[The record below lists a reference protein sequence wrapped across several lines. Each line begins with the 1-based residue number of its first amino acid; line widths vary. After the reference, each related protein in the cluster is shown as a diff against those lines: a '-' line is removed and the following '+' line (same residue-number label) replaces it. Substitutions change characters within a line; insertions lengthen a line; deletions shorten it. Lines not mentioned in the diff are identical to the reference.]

1 MVRTTVKSQPKPP
14 ATPRMRVFKWLEHAI
29 ESGDIPPG
37 EAIPSERALAKLLG
51 VAQNTAA
58 AAIDEAEARG
68 LVVRRCP
75 TARKRFVPVSAQAEN
90 MANASI
96 YVLGELY
103 PYAPADS
110 KAASILAPRWSMRS
124 LSIELLARLSATGK
138 HVTVLN
144 AETLDE
150 EGVDAIFRAPPAAML
165 ITATVNGNAVAMRA
179 LEHCRAAAIPVVVY
193 GNSSDLRGFDRV
205 YSDHRAGSRALTEWL
220 LARGCRRIVPFFPY
234 LKGRYWEQE
243 RLDGYADA
251 LRAAGLKPSP
261 CEPFAF
267 YDVNRLQ
274 LPERFKVLK
283 SMAIAKL
290 LELGFGRDATANAE
304 CRMQNAECTM
314 HDAQCTMH
322 NGPDAL
328 LCLTDNFARVA
339 IAAMRE
345 LGLAPHRD
353 ILVAGYD
360 NIASGTELG
369 AFESEAPDV
378 TIDKHNERTAA
389 EMAALLAA
397 RLAGELPPAPQC
409 RAHEF
414 ELVEREGAAVGHRNQ
429 SPADGSSLTA

>member
-1 MVRTTVKSQPKPP
+1 MTRTSDKSHPKPPP
-14 ATPRMRVFKWLEHAI
+14 ATPRWRVLQWLEHAI
-29 ESGDIPPG
+29 ESGDIAPG
-37 EAIPSERALAKLLG
+37 VAIPSERALAKLLG

-58 AAIDEAEARG
+58 AAIDEAESRG
-68 LVVRRCP
+68 LVVRRSP
-75 TARKRFVPVSAQAEN
+75 TARKRFVPGNAQAES

-96 YVLGELY
+96 YVLGERY
-103 PYAPADS
+103 HYASDDFS
-110 KAASILAPRWSMRS
+110 ESGLVAPRWSMRS

-144 AETLDE
+144 AESLDE
-150 EGVDAIFRAPPAAML
+150 AGVDALFRAPPSAML

-179 LEHCRAAAIPVVVY
+179 LERCRACGVPGVVY

-220 LARGCRRIVPFFPY
+220 LAHGRKRIVPFFPY
-234 LKGRYWEQE
+234 LKDRYWEQE

-251 LRAAGLKPSP
+251 MRAAGLKPAP
-261 CEPFAF
+261 CAPFAF
-267 YDVNRLQ
+267 GEVNRLP
-274 LPERFKVLK
+274 LPKRFKALK

-290 LELGFGRDATANAE
+290 LELGCWKAAPTRGRGPDKAGPS
-304 CRMQNAECTM
+304 QNGA
-314 HDAQCTMH
+314 
-322 NGPDAL
+322 PDAL

-345 LGLAPHRD
+345 LGLEPHRD

-360 NIASGTELG
+360 NIAPGFELG
-369 AFESEAPDV
+369 TFESEAPDV

-397 RLAGELPPAPQC
+397 RLAGELPLEPQC
-409 RAHEF
+409 RQHAF
-414 ELVEREGAAVGHRNQ
+414 ELVERTT
-429 SPADGSSLTA
+429 P

>member
-1 MVRTTVKSQPKPP
+1 
-14 ATPRMRVFKWLEHAI
+14 MRVFKWLEHAI
-29 ESGDIPPG
+29 ESGDIAPG

-75 TARKRFVPVSAQAEN
+75 TARKRFVPVSVQAEN

-205 YSDHRAGSRALTEWL
+205 YSDHRAGSRTLTEWL
-220 LARGCRRIVPFFPY
+220 LAHGCRRIVPFFPY

-267 YDVNRLQ
+267 DEVNRLP

-283 SMAIAKL
+283 SMAISKL
-290 LELGFGRDATANAE
+290 LELGYGRDGSTS
-304 CRMQNAECTM
+304 RPS
-314 HDAQCTMH
+314 
-322 NGPDAL
+322 PDAL

-345 LGLAPHRD
+345 LGLVPHRD

-414 ELVEREGAAVGHRNQ
+414 ELVEREGEAGRNQ
-429 SPADGSSLTA
+429 NGSAADCNRQPGAIEGSSLTA

>member
-1 MVRTTVKSQPKPP
+1 
-14 ATPRMRVFKWLEHAI
+14 MRVFKWLEHAI
-29 ESGDIPPG
+29 ESGDIAPG

-205 YSDHRAGSRALTEWL
+205 YSDHRAGSRVLTEWL

-251 LRAAGLKPSP
+251 LRAVGLKPSP

-267 YDVNRLQ
+267 DEVNRLP

-290 LELGFGRDATANAE
+290 LELGYGRDATANAE
-304 CRMQNAECTM
+304 CRMQ
-314 HDAQCTMH
+314 

-345 LGLAPHRD
+345 LGLVPHRD

-414 ELVEREGAAVGHRNQ
+414 ELVEREGEAGRNQ
-429 SPADGSSLTA
+429 NGSAANGTSLTA

>member
-1 MVRTTVKSQPKPP
+1 
-14 ATPRMRVFKWLEHAI
+14 MRVFKWLEHAI
-29 ESGDIPPG
+29 ESGDIAPG

-179 LEHCRAAAIPVVVY
+179 LEHCRTAAIPVVVY

-220 LARGCRRIVPFFPY
+220 LAHGCRRIVPFFPY

-251 LRAAGLKPSP
+251 LRAVGLKPSP

-267 YDVNRLQ
+267 DEVNRLP

-290 LELGFGRDATANAE
+290 LELGYGRDATANAE
-304 CRMQNAECTM
+304 CRMQNAECKM
-314 HDAQCTMH
+314 HNAQCTMH

-345 LGLAPHRD
+345 LGLVPHRD

-414 ELVEREGAAVGHRNQ
+414 ELVEREGATGSNRNG
-429 SPADGSSLTA
+429 SAADCNRQPGAIEGSSLTA

>member
-1 MVRTTVKSQPKPP
+1 MTKTPAKSHPKPPP
-14 ATPRMRVFKWLEHAI
+14 ATPRWRVLQWLEHAI
-29 ESGDIPPG
+29 ESGDIAPG
-37 EAIPSERALAKLLG
+37 VAIPSERALAKLLG

-58 AAIDEAEARG
+58 AAIDEAESRG

-75 TARKRFVPVSAQAEN
+75 TARKRFVPGNAQAES

-103 PYAPADS
+103 HYPTDG
-110 KAASILAPRWSMRS
+110 LHGTEFFAPRWSMRS
-124 LSIELLARLSATGK
+124 LSTELLARLSATGK

-144 AETLDE
+144 AESLDE
-150 EGVDAIFRAPPAAML
+150 AGIDALFRAPPSAML

-179 LEHCRAAAIPVVVY
+179 LKHCSDCGVPVVVY
-193 GNSSDLRGFDRV
+193 GNSADLRGFDRV

-220 LARGCRRIVPFFPY
+220 LAHGRKRIVPFFPY
-234 LKGRYWEQE
+234 LKDRYWEQE

-251 LRAAGLKPSP
+251 MRAAGLKPAP
-261 CEPFAF
+261 CVPFAF
-267 YDVNRLQ
+267 DDVNRLP
-274 LPERFKVLK
+274 LPKRFKVLK

-290 LELGFGRDATANAE
+290 LELGCGRAATDNAG
-304 CRMQNAECTM
+304 CRMQNAECGN
-314 HDAQCTMH
+314 C

-345 LGLAPHRD
+345 LGLEPHRD

-360 NIASGTELG
+360 NIAPGAELG
-369 AFESEAPDV
+369 AFEAEVPDV

-397 RLAGELPPAPQC
+397 RLAGELPPEPQC
-409 RAHEF
+409 HQHAF
-414 ELVEREGAAVGHRNQ
+414 ELIERTT
-429 SPADGSSLTA
+429 P